1 MKIFKAKTMRTYFL
15 LITVIVMS
23 TAASLAQNVYT
34 LEGYREMVVSN
45 FPEHNN
51 KQINREISQ
60 LKTENIRTSYLPE
73 IILNGQATYQSDVTS
88 VDLPETLTSMG
99 VDIEGVSNDQYKA
112 YVDVKQTIW
121 DGGLKKAQREIE
133 ALDLDGEQQK
143 IDVEVHHLKRIADTY
158 FFNVLLVRKSLD
170 VLKLQ
175 NEVLAKQLERLQ
187 KSLKQGVVTQKDVLE
202 FEVEQLKV
210 EQKITQASMREKSL
224 LSAMGVLAGTGF
236 SSRDSF
242 QLPEVDIVT
251 DLANKRPELQLF
263 SLQQKQIELSNSLL
277 ESARNPKFFGFG
289 QAGYGKPGLN
299 MLKNEFDTYYLA
311 GVGLKWEVFD
321 WNETKRKKQM
331 AQLNIEKVDLQK
343 DDFLQQQDMQ
353 LVQAK
358 NEIEMQRQLVQ
369 QDEKIVE
376 MRHRITQTASSEL
389 ENGAITST
397 DYLTDLNA
405 ETTARINYEIH
416 KIEWLKAQ
424 NDYKTLLGN

>member
-1 MKIFKAKTMRTYFL
+1 MKTFFL
-15 LITVIVMS
+15 FITVIMS
-23 TAASLAQNVYT
+23 TAAGIAQNVYT
-34 LEGYREMVVSN
+34 LDEYRKLVVSH
-45 FPEHNN
+45 FPKLDN
-51 KQINREISQ
+51 KQINQDISQ
-60 LKTENIRTSYLPE
+60 LKTENIRNAYLPE

-88 VDLPETLTSMG
+88 IDLPETLTSMG
-99 VDIEGVSNDQYKA
+99 FDIEGVSNDQYKA
-112 YVDVKQTIW
+112 YLDVKQTIW
-121 DGGLKKAQREIE
+121 DGGLTKARREIE
-133 ALDLDGEQQK
+133 ALSLDGEQQK
-143 IDVEVHHLKRIADTY
+143 IVIEVHQLKRIADTY
-158 FFNVLLVRKSLD
+158 FFNVLLVRKSLE

-187 KSLKQGVVTQKDVLE
+187 KSLQQGVVTQKDVLE
-202 FEVEQLKV
+202 FEVEQLKMQ
-210 EQKITQASMREKSL
+210 QKITQASMRKKSL
-224 LSAMGVLAGTGF
+224 LAAMGVIAGNNFTN
-236 SSRDSF
+236 RDSF
-242 QLPEVDIVT
+242 RIPEVDIVT

-263 SLQQKQIELSNSLL
+263 SLQQKQVELSNSLL

-299 MLKNEFDTYYLA
+299 MLKNEFDTYYMV

-331 AQLNIEKVDLQK
+331 AQLNMKKVDVQK
-343 DDFLQQQDMQ
+343 DDFLQKQDMQ

-405 ETTARINYEIH
+405 ETTARINHEMH
-416 KIEWLKAQ
+416 KIELVKAK